1 MPKNPSPPPRLGP
14 ARLSHLS
21 RLGPPCVSALVAFV
35 IACWGLTTPSFWRDE
50 AVTADLTGRTVP
62 QLLRVL
68 GEIDAVHGFYYLLM
82 WPVTTV
88 FGASELTLRLPSALA
103 AAAAAGL
110 TALLG
115 RRLAS
120 DRLALT
126 AGLLVALSPFLS
138 RYAQEAR
145 QYTLV
150 AALAVLSTWL
160 LVRAEDR
167 RGWAWYALSVV
178 LLGYTHMFALL
189 LLPAHVIARRDAL
202 RSWAVAAGAALVP
215 LLGLVAFA
223 TSQRYQ
229 VSWIEP
235 LTGKALLKLA
245 QALGWG
251 PIALI
256 PAVLLIALGLWR
268 YRPASP
274 LLRVAL
280 PWLVLPPALL
290 LGVSLVSPY
299 YVQRYLLFCVPAA
312 ALLVAAG
319 LETLSWK
326 LAAPLVVAA
335 AVATVPTHLDQRR
348 QTARV
353 DDLRALS
360 EIITEHRRPG
370 DAVLFTDVRMRPALT
385 VYSSAYRDLDDVMRR
400 TSPVAAGD
408 LKGTEISRTRYA
420 EALADRDRVWLI
432 HNWIPFLPGSDRT
445 AGAKRRALN
454 ETGLQKAGR
463 WLYKGGEVLL
473 YRRVPAA
480 EEPVDVRPK
489 RADPAGLAG

>member
-1 MPKNPSPPPRLGP
+1 MPKNSI
-14 ARLSHLS
+14 SLS
-21 RLGPPCVSALVAFV
+21 RLGPPCAAALVALAV
-35 IACWGLTTPSFWRDE
+35 ACWGLTTPSFWRDE

-88 FGASELTLRLPSALA
+88 FGVSELTLRLPSALA

-110 TALLG
+110 TAALG
-115 RRLAS
+115 RRLGS
-120 DRLALT
+120 DRLGLT

-145 QYTLV
+145 QYALV

-160 LVRAEDR
+160 LVRAENR

-223 TSQRYQ
+223 MSQRYQ

-235 LTGKALLKLA
+235 LTGKALLRLA

-251 PIALI
+251 P
-256 PAVLLIALGLWR
+256 VLLVPALLLALLGLWR

-274 LLRVAL
+274 LLRVAI

-290 LGVSLVSPY
+290 LGVSWLGSPY

-326 LAAPLVVAA
+326 LAVPLVAA
-335 AVATVPTHLDQRR
+335 AAAATVPVHLDQRR
-348 QTARV
+348 QDARV

-360 EIITEHRRPG
+360 GIVAEHKRPG
-370 DAVLFTDVRMRPALT
+370 DVVLFTDVRFRPALA
-385 VYSSAYRDLDDVMRR
+385 VYPSVYEGLDDIMRR
-400 TSPVAAGD
+400 TSPIAAGD
-408 LKGTEISRTRYA
+408 LKGNEISRARYT
-420 EALADRDRVWLI
+420 EALAGTDRVWLI
-432 HNWIPFLPGSDRT
+432 HNRIPFLPGSDWT
-445 AGAKRRALN
+445 SGAKRRTLR
-454 ETGLQKAGR
+454 ETGFEKADR
-463 WLYKGGEVLL
+463 WRYKGGEVLL
-473 YRRVPAA
+473 YLRAPDPD
-480 EEPVDVRPK
+480 EPKDVLPK
-489 RADPAGLAG
+489 RAEPGDLSG

>member
-1 MPKNPSPPPRLGP
+1 MPKNPISSPRPGLG
-14 ARLSHLS
+14 RLS
-21 RLGPPCVSALVAFV
+21 RLGPPCAAALVALAV
-35 IACWGLTTPSFWRDE
+35 ACWGLTTPSFWRDE

-88 FGASELTLRLPSALA
+88 FGVSELTLRLPSALA

-110 TALLG
+110 TAVLG
-115 RRLAS
+115 RRLGS
-120 DRLALT
+120 DRLGLT

-145 QYTLV
+145 QYALV

-160 LVRAEDR
+160 LVRAENR

-215 LLGLVAFA
+215 LLGLVVFA
-223 TSQRYQ
+223 MSQRYQ

-235 LTGKALLKLA
+235 LTGKALLRLA

-251 PIALI
+251 P
-256 PAVLLIALGLWR
+256 VLLVPALLLALLGLWR

-290 LGVSLVSPY
+290 LGVSWLGSPY

-326 LAAPLVVAA
+326 LAVPL
-335 AVATVPTHLDQRR
+335 T
-348 QTARV
+348 
-353 DDLRALS
+353 
-360 EIITEHRRPG
+360 
-370 DAVLFTDVRMRPALT
+370 
-385 VYSSAYRDLDDVMRR
+385 
-400 TSPVAAGD
+400 
-408 LKGTEISRTRYA
+408 
-420 EALADRDRVWLI
+420 
-432 HNWIPFLPGSDRT
+432 
-445 AGAKRRALN
+445 
-454 ETGLQKAGR
+454 
-463 WLYKGGEVLL
+463 
-473 YRRVPAA
+473 
-480 EEPVDVRPK
+480 
-489 RADPAGLAG
+489 